1 MTEHASLTAEYMALF
16 RALESSR
23 PESSRLFTD
32 PFAPRF
38 LHQWRK
44 LFAVVARLGVGRWIV
59 ERLLDKNAPGARA
72 AGIARTKW
80 IDEEVNAA
88 LQHAK
93 QLVLLGAG
101 FDSRA
106 IRLPSAQGAITFE
119 LDQRETSAA
128 KQAALKEAVG
138 SLPERIRF
146 VTIDFNMESI
156 TEALT
161 HAGFDRR
168 RLGCF
173 VWEGVTNYLSA
184 DSVDGVL
191 RQVAQTASGT
201 ILVFTYIDRA
211 VLDTPEQFFGA
222 EKLMARLRSY
232 GEPWTF
238 GLHPEK
244 LRAYLAER
252 GLTLLKDVGVAEIW
266 QGAGRASPGTRG
278 YDFYRVASAQVPH

>member
-1 MTEHASLTAEYMALF
+1 MALF

-23 PESSRLFTD
+23 PDGSRLFTD
-32 PFAPRF
+32 PFASGF

-44 LFAVVARLGVGRWIV
+44 WFAVAARFGVGRWIV
-59 ERLLDKNAPGARA
+59 EQLLDRSAPGARA

-80 IDEEVNAA
+80 IDAEVNGA
-88 LQHAK
+88 LEHAT

-106 IRLPSAQGAITFE
+106 IRLPCAQGAITFE

-128 KQAALKEAVG
+128 KQAALKDAVG
-138 SLPERIRF
+138 SLSERVRF
-146 VTIDFNMESI
+146 VTIDFNLQSI
-156 TEALT
+156 TEVLAQ
-161 HAGFDRR
+161 AGFDKSRR
-168 RLGCF
+168 ACF

-191 RQVAQTASGT
+191 DQVAQTAPGT

-211 VLDTPEQFFGA
+211 VLDRPEQFNGA
-222 EKLMARLRSY
+222 VKLMARLRSY

-238 GLHPEK
+238 GICPEK
-244 LRAYLAER
+244 LPAYLTQR
-252 GLTLLKDVGVAEIW
+252 GLTLLKDVGVAEVW
-266 QGAGRASPGTRG
+266 QEAGRASSATLG
-278 YDFYRVASAQVPH
+278 YEFYRLASCQVQR